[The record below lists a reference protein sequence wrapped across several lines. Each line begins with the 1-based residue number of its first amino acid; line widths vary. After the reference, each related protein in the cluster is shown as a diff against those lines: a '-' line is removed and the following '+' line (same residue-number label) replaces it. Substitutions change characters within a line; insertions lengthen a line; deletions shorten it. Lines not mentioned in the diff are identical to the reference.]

1 MSINDHEDDLTDGR
15 SDCGKAEAEERE
27 REREQCIEL
36 LKAILKMDPNES
48 ITPREVLTH
57 PFITTDYLK

>member
-1 MSINDHEDDLTDGR
+1 MADLIVAKLR
-15 SDCGKAEAEERE
+15 LKRE